1 MEPNAGM
8 ARVVAAAEFELI
20 PLGGAVDR
28 TAALPPGSTVTVTAS
43 PTRGLEPTLELT
55 EALSAR
61 GFSTVPHLA
70 ARSIRDRGH
79 LTEICA
85 RLRDAGVD
93 RIFVVGGDG
102 VQSGDFPDGASLLKE
117 LDAMGHRFRQVGI
130 PGYPEG
136 HASVEPEALMRALVA
151 KQPFADHVTT
161 QLCFDAPAISAWIG
175 RARAAGVTLPVH
187 VGVPGPVD
195 LLRLARVAA
204 RIGVVGAAGY
214 LRKNRG
220 LLGALLRRRAFRP
233 GPIVEGLA
241 RTMVDPAA
249 NVRALHIYTFNQVE
263 EAVAWQSRTLGRA
276 RTGGPR
282 SDR

>member
-1 MEPNAGM
+1 MEPNAGV

-20 PLGGAVDR
+20 PLSGALER
-28 TAALPPGSTVTVTAS
+28 TAVLPPGSTVTVTAS
-43 PTRGLEPTLELT
+43 PTRGLDPTFELV
-55 EALSAR
+55 EALAGR
-61 GFSTVPHLA
+61 GFSAVPHLA
-70 ARSIRDRGH
+70 ARSIRDRGE
-79 LTEICA
+79 LAEICS
-85 RLRDAGVD
+85 RLRAAGVE

-102 VQSGDFPDGASLLKE
+102 AQAGAFPDGASLLKE

-130 PGYPEG
+130 PAYPEG
-136 HASVEPEALMRALVA
+136 HVALDPDALMRALLE

-161 QLCFDAPAISAWIG
+161 QLCFEAAAISAWIQ

-195 LLRLARVAA
+195 LIRLARVAA
-204 RIGVVGAAGY
+204 RIGVAGAAGY

-220 LLGALLRRRAFRP
+220 LFGALLRRRAFRP
-233 GPIVEGLA
+233 GPIVDAL
-241 RTMVDPAA
+241 RPTLVDAGA

-263 EAVAWQSRTLGRA
+263 EAVAWQSRTLGRP